1 MLVLQG
7 YTIIILQ
14 SCFGDKFGIICKS
27 FVKSEDTFVLI
38 LNKNILELLYIYT
51 ICAFLAGF
59 LIAWLLRLVT
69 VLPLKK
75 SNKSL
80 AGYLE
85 SEKLRKETL
94 QKENTGLHET
104 KRILNE
110 TNEARLK
117 ALQQLATR
125 QDEDILLLQKSNEET
140 DALLEAGQ
148 PVIHSLKMQLIEAQ
162 NTIAR
167 YKAQF
172 DKVSEKV
179 TH

>member
-1 MLVLQG
+1 MKS
-7 YTIIILQ
+7 IL
-14 SCFGDKFGIICKS
+14 SGA
-27 FVKSEDTFVLI
+27 DTFVII
-38 LNKNILELLYIYT
+38 LKKITLEPIYIYT
-51 ICAFLAGF
+51 LIAFAAGF
-59 LIAWLLRLVT
+59 LIAWVLRMIT
-69 VLPLKK
+69 ILPLKK
-75 SNKSL
+75 ANKSL

-94 QKENTGLHET
+94 LKENTSLHET

-110 TNEARLK
+110 THEARLK

-140 DALLEAGQ
+140 EALLEAGQ

-167 YKAQF
+167 YKAQL
-172 DKVSEKV
+172 DKYAGHV

>member
-1 MLVLQG
+1 M
-7 YTIIILQ
+7 
-14 SCFGDKFGIICKS
+14 
-27 FVKSEDTFVLI
+27 EP
-38 LNKNILELLYIYT
+38 LYIYT
-51 ICAFLAGF
+51 LIAFAVGF
-59 LIAWLLRLVT
+59 AVAWLLRMIT
-69 VLPLKK
+69 ILPLRK

-94 QKENTGLHET
+94 LKENTALHEM
-104 KRILNE
+104 KRVMNE
-110 TNEARLK
+110 THEARLK

-140 DALLEAGQ
+140 EALLEAGQ

-167 YKAQF
+167 YKAQL
-172 DKVSEKV
+172 DKQAESV
-179 TH
+179 TP

>member
-1 MLVLQG
+1 
-7 YTIIILQ
+7 
-14 SCFGDKFGIICKS
+14 
-27 FVKSEDTFVLI
+27 
-38 LNKNILELLYIYT
+38 LEPLYIYSL
-51 ICAFLAGF
+51 IAFAAGF

-69 VLPLKK
+69 ILPLKK

-94 QKENTGLHET
+94 LKENTALHEM

-110 TNEARLK
+110 THEGRLK
-117 ALQQLATR
+117 ALQALATR

-140 DALLEAGQ
+140 EALLEAGL
-148 PVIHSLKMQLIEAQ
+148 PTVHSLKMQLIEAQ

-167 YKAQF
+167 YKAQL
-172 DKVSEKV
+172 DKQTERVS
-179 TH
+179 H

>member
-1 MLVLQG
+1 MLQY
-7 YTIIILQ
+7 YTTIILQ
-14 SCFGDKFGIICKS
+14 FLFGDKFSIILKS
-27 FVKSEDTFVLI
+27 FVRASESFVLI
-38 LNKNILELLYIYT
+38 LKKNTLEPLYIYSLV
-51 ICAFLAGF
+51 AFVAGF

-69 VLPLKK
+69 ILPLKK

-94 QKENTGLHET
+94 LKENTSLHET
-104 KRILNE
+104 KRLLNE
-110 TNEARLK
+110 THEARLK

-140 DALLEAGQ
+140 ESLLEAGQ

-167 YKAQF
+167 YKAQL
-172 DKVSEKV
+172 DKISERV
-179 TH
+179 PH